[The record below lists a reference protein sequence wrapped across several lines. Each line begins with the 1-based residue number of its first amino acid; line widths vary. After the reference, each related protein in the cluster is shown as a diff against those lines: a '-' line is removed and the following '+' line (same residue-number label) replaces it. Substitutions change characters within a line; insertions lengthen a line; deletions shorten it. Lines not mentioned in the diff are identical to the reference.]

1 MSLTELR
8 RPLNTICFSDFT
20 KVRLSGINSISKLS
34 AFFFGGGGVL
44 TFGIMPLDFFSVRIG
59 TLSLV

>member
-34 AFFFGGGGVL
+34 AFFLGGVL

>member
-34 AFFFGGGGVL
+34 AFFFGGGVL